1 MRVARKVAAWSVA
14 MMLVSVLAAAQNVP
28 DAPSATR
35 PPPQTN
41 PFPAPDPNAPKRPA
55 TEPPP
60 EDSATSEPQPAQAPA
75 APSAEIKTVPAGQAP
90 AKGQEDELTVFS
102 VTVNSVFVPVTVRDN
117 SGRLVDGL
125 QARDFQV
132 LEDGVP
138 QRIRFFTS
146 DPLPL
151 STAVII
157 DTGMPDKAMRKVAG
171 TLEALG
177 GAFSQFDEVTL
188 FTFANTVEH
197 RLDWSAVTD
206 QFVTAMKRENYVG
219 RTGGVPVTTGPMA
232 AGPTVNGAP
241 FDPGRPRVTAIRRE
255 AKVLNDAILAAALD
269 LAKRDRKRRK
279 MIFIISDGAEEG
291 SAAKYDDVLKV
302 LLTNE
307 IAVYAVAVDAAAIP
321 VYGSIRDVRFPGM
334 GWGNILPRYAL
345 ATGGDVF
352 SEFNRSAIETAYA
365 RLTTTARNQ
374 YTLGYQTPGTVA
386 GNYRTIEV
394 RVMRPDLRVYA
405 RDGYYPLPPPRQQ
418 NPGQ

>member
-1 MRVARKVAAWSVA
+1 MSVARSIGGLMAILVVVA
-14 MMLVSVLAAAQNVP
+14 LASAQNVP

-35 PPPQTN
+35 PPQQTT
-41 PFPAPDPNAPKRPA
+41 PFPPADPNAPKRPA
-55 TEPPP
+55 PEPP
-60 EDSATSEPQPAQAPA
+60 AQPAPEPGQ
-75 APSAEIKTVPAGQAP
+75 PSPEAQIGTVPAGQAP
-90 AKGQEDELTVFS
+90 ATSSEDELYRFS
-102 VTVNSVFVPVTVRDN
+102 VTVNSVFVPVTVRDA

-125 QARDFQV
+125 QVKDFQV

-146 DPLPL
+146 DPFPL
-151 STAVII
+151 SAAVII
-157 DTGMPDKAMRKVAG
+157 DTGMPDKAMRKVSG

-177 GAFSQFDEVTL
+177 GAFSQFDEVSL
-188 FTFANTVEH
+188 YTFANTVEH
-197 RLDWSAVTD
+197 RLDWSAVSER
-206 QFVTAMKRENYVG
+206 FITAMKRENYVG

-291 SAAKYDDVLKV
+291 STAKYDDVLKV

-334 GWGNILPRYAL
+334 GWGNILPRYAV

-374 YTLGYQTPGTVA
+374 YTLGYQSPGTVA
-386 GNYRTIEV
+386 SNYRTIEV
-394 RVMRPDLRVYA
+394 RVMRPGLRVYA
-405 RDGYYPLPPPRQQ
+405 RDGYYPLPPPRQPS
-418 NPGQ
+418 PGQ